1 MKTIAFRVAVGLV
14 IGLAAG
20 LIYGWVLRP
29 VKYVDTS
36 PDTLREDFR
45 ADYVLM
51 TAQAFGGDD
60 DLESARVRLAALG
73 PRPPLDLV
81 VDAIEYAVARNFSQR
96 DLDTLNRLAVA
107 LRASPGAG
115 IDGP

>member
-1 MKTIAFRVAVGLV
+1 MKSFASRVSIGLV
-14 IGLAAG
+14 IGLAVG

-36 PDTLREDFR
+36 PDTLRQDFR

-51 TAQAFGGDD
+51 TAQAFGADE
-60 DLESARVRLAALG
+60 DLELARVRLAALG
-73 PRPPLDLV
+73 PRPPLDRV
-81 VDAIEYAVARNFSQR
+81 VEAIEYAVAEDFSQR

-107 LRASPGAG
+107 LRSSPGAG
-115 IDGP
+115 VVGP

>member
-1 MKTIAFRVAVGLV
+1 MKPIALRAGVGLV
-14 IGLAAG
+14 IGLAMG

-29 VKYVDTS
+29 VTYVDTS
-36 PDTLREDFR
+36 PGTLRQDFR

-51 TAQAFGGDD
+51 TAQAFDAD
-60 DLESARVRLAALG
+60 EDLELARVRLAALG

-81 VDAIEYAVARNFSQR
+81 VEAIEYAVAQEFSQR

-107 LRASPGAG
+107 LRAAP
-115 IDGP
+115 